1 MNIGLLILYLLF
13 EYLKFDFIFSQM
25 NKIVISILII
35 VLLLVLFG
43 VIGYFGYNYKKKQ
56 SGGAANLVSEMND
69 SKSIDKSSVATRDA
83 DTINPP
89 ESNLVKHLESKTFT
103 ILFPKS
109 SGSLILVP
117 VVSSGNS
124 IMETAQN
131 LITNAIGNDINITKV
146 DSSTVSSSFFNM
158 LNSGVSSIMKL
169 FQDFVVNIRENSLFK
184 NSSLNG
190 LTPDKIETIFKDYL
204 EHIKQQFDRKFG
216 KIINLI
222 TNIKLKGGAESDTQ
236 KRRNTEA
243 ISISLVM
250 NPSILKTLYDTF
262 MDVLDLKY
270 LFDLIQPY
278 IDISIMNQ
286 YVLDIRTELFSDIDL
301 LTKLRTIKYTPTSF
315 GELQKYQ
322 DFYLKHNNVLPYAL
336 TEYSKSKMLIN
347 YFKLLFSYFRY
358 VMKSVLKL
366 IASML
371 DVNKILNALTNK
383 NLDQT
388 EINRTRLIFN
398 RNNYKI

>member
-1 MNIGLLILYLLF
+1 
-13 EYLKFDFIFSQM
+13 M

-35 VLLLVLFG
+35 VLVLVLFG
-43 VIGYFGYNYKKKQ
+43 VIGYLTYNHHKKKQ
-56 SGGAANLVSEMND
+56 SGGVANLISEMND
-69 SKSIDKSSVATRDA
+69 SKLIDKSSVETRSA

-89 ESNLVKHLESKTFT
+89 ESNLVKHLGSKTFT

-117 VVSSGNS
+117 VVSSGSS
-124 IMETAQN
+124 IMETTQN
-131 LITNAIGNDINITKV
+131 LISNAIGDDTNITKI
-146 DSSTVSSSFFNM
+146 DSSTVSASFFKM
-158 LNSGVSSIMKL
+158 LKSGVSSIMKL
-169 FQDFVVNIRENSLFK
+169 FQNFVANIRGNSLFR

-190 LTPDKIETIFKDYL
+190 LTPDKIASIFKNYL
-204 EHIKQQFDRKFG
+204 AHIKQQFDRKFG
-216 KIINLI
+216 RIINLI
-222 TNIKLKGGAESDTQ
+222 TKIKLKGGAESDTQ

-250 NPSILKTLYDTF
+250 NPTILKTLYDTF

-270 LFDLIQPY
+270 LFNLIRPY

-286 YVLDIRTELFSDIDL
+286 YILDIRTELFSDIDL

-315 GELQKYQ
+315 GELQKYR
-322 DFYLKHNNVLPYAL
+322 DFYLKRNNKLPYAL

-347 YFKLLFSYFRY
+347 YFKLLFSYFGF

-366 IASML
+366 FASML
-371 DVNKILNALTNK
+371 DVNKVLNALTNK

-388 EINRTRLIFN
+388 EINRTRLTFN
-398 RNNYKI
+398 RNNYNI

>member
-1 MNIGLLILYLLF
+1 
-13 EYLKFDFIFSQM
+13 M
-25 NKIVISILII
+25 NKIAISILII
-35 VLLLVLFG
+35 VLVLVLLG
-43 VIGYFGYNYKKKQ
+43 VIGFLTYNHHKKKQ
-56 SGGAANLVSEMND
+56 SGGVANLVSEMND
-69 SKSIDKSSVATRDA
+69 SKMIDKSSVATRDA

-89 ESNLVKHLESKTFT
+89 ESNLVRQLGSKTFT

-117 VVSSGNS
+117 VISTGSS

-131 LITNAIGNDINITKV
+131 LISNAIGNDTNITKV
-146 DSSTVSSSFFNM
+146 NSSEVSSSFFKL
-158 LNSGVSSIMKL
+158 LNSGVSSMTKL
-169 FQDFVVNIRENSLFK
+169 FQNFVVNIRENSLFR

-190 LTPDKIETIFKDYL
+190 LTPGKIAEIFKNYL
-204 EHIKQQFDRKFG
+204 AHIKQQFDRKFG

-222 TNIKLKGGAESDTQ
+222 TNIKFKGGAESDTQ

-243 ISISLVM
+243 ISISLVI

-270 LFDLIQPY
+270 LFNLLRPY
-278 IDISIMNQ
+278 IDITIMNQ
-286 YVLDIRTELFSDIDL
+286 YILDIRTELFSDIDL

-315 GELQKYQ
+315 GELQKYK

-347 YFKLLFSYFRY
+347 YFKLLFSYFGY

-366 IASML
+366 FASML

-383 NLDQT
+383 NLDQN
-388 EINRTRLIFN
+388 EINRTRLAFN